1 MQQSITPDQV
11 QEGHIILEEQGL
23 RDGLQMLS
31 QTIPTEK
38 KLEWISG
45 LIRAGLKRIQVA
57 AFVHPRLVPQMADA
71 EALFGQ
77 LEVQPGVIYSALV
90 LNHKGVERAIAAGV
104 RHLAI
109 SLSAS
114 NAHSLKNT
122 RMDIEAAKADFVQNV
137 RLARKNN
144 IVVRGGIQCAFGCRY
159 EGKIPKERVYDLVH
173 HHLDSGVEE
182 IALADSTGMA
192 NPWQVREMMET
203 IRDICGTVP
212 LALHLHNTEN
222 KGLANLYAAVEAG
235 VRQFDV
241 AFGGLGGCPF
251 IQCASGNIATED
263 TVHLLHQ
270 AGFATGIDIH
280 GVACVSKQVEEWL
293 GYPLPGLLYP
303 LVLDPNLQN
312 V

>member
-1 MQQSITPDQV
+1 MQKSEDRSLKDR
-11 QEGHIILEEQGL
+11 IILEEQGL

-31 QTIPTEK
+31 QIAPTEK
-38 KLEWISG
+38 KLEWISQ
-45 LIRAGLKRIQVA
+45 LVRAGLKRIQVA
-57 AFVHPRLVPQMADA
+57 AFVHPGLVPQMADA
-71 EALFGQ
+71 EALFQ
-77 LEVQPGVIYSALV
+77 KLEELPGVVYSALA

-114 NAHSLKNT
+114 NTHSLKNT
-122 RMDIEAAKADFVQNV
+122 RMDIESAKADFVRNV
-137 RLARKNN
+137 HLAKENG

-159 EGKIPKERVYDLVH
+159 EGAISRVRVFDLVR
-173 HHLDSGVEE
+173 HHLDTGVQEL
-182 IALADSTGMA
+182 ALADSTGMA
-192 NPWQVREMMET
+192 TPWQVREMMET
-203 IRDICGTVP
+203 ILEICGTVP

-251 IQCASGNIATED
+251 IKSASGNIATED
-263 TVHLLHQ
+263 TVHMLHQ
-270 AGFATGIDIH
+270 AGFETGIDIRE
-280 GVACVSKQVEEWL
+280 VAKVSRDVEAWL

-303 LVLDPNLQN
+303 LALDPLI
-312 V
+312 